1 MNWRV
6 ACAILTL
13 VVVPAREAMSQVLPA
28 RAPASPVAS
37 PSSNVARW
45 EYKVTIYN
53 RVAVFGD
60 SDHEMRLLGLLGWEL
75 VSTTY
80 DPHARTIVCFYK
92 RPLGIQSSI
101 PSDPG
106 LRP

>member
-1 MNWRV
+1 MIRLWAWV
-6 ACAILTL
+6 ALWGVLCWTGAAE
-13 VVVPAREAMSQVLPA
+13 ART
-28 RAPASPVAS
+28 APAQPVAKS
-37 PSSNVARW
+37 TNLSVPHIVHW

-60 SDHEMRLLGLLGWEL
+60 SDHEMRLLGLMGWEL

-92 RPLGIQSSI
+92 RPIASVPAETVS
-101 PSDPG
+101 P
-106 LRP
+106 RP

>member
-1 MNWRV
+1 MKWWV
-6 ACAILTL
+6 AGGFTL
-13 VVVPAREAMSQVLPA
+13 LAWLPA
-28 RAPASPVAS
+28 YPALPEPSNARS
-37 PSSNVARW
+37 PSPIASRGRDGVPRW
-45 EYKVTIYN
+45 EYKVTTYN

-92 RPLGIQSSI
+92 RPLG
-101 PSDPG
+101 
-106 LRP
+106 LRHTGGVNPRP

>member
-1 MNWRV
+1 MNRLLFLG
-6 ACAILTL
+6 ALCGILCSAGATH
-13 VVVPAREAMSQVLPA
+13 ARPLPA
-28 RAPASPVAS
+28 PPASLPPAT
-37 PSSNVARW
+37 PEKNVVRW

-60 SDHEMRLLGLLGWEL
+60 SDHEMRLLGLMGWEL

-92 RPLGIQSSI
+92 RPVGSAAAEATS
-101 PSDPG
+101 P
-106 LRP
+106 RP